1 MDEPSSVSVKELDA
15 SKLVHIPGFTLEA
28 LQAETHLVQIWEA
41 YQISLERKVLI
52 VNLLQELVSSPEK
65 AAWFEELVRF
75 VARLRHPYFVQVIDV
90 SPSGTEI
97 PYVILEA
104 AEGVDLAGRLREGP
118 LPPEAAARVTRQ
130 IAEALDA
137 AWKHSGYIH
146 RNLKAGSI
154 RLQPDGSARI
164 FRFLAGTFCRPGVNP
179 FSHDED
185 MLIGTPNYMSPEQID
200 GEPSIDFHTDIYG
213 LGCLFYEML
222 TGKAPFSEE
231 SDPIRV
237 LALQKTGKLPSPTVV
252 NPSIPAGYS
261 YILHRMTAKQAA
273 DRYPYWQDVIE
284 DIRRVE
290 SGRPPYQPEGA
301 AFLSMNCTVEA
312 PPPGLLAEKTPVAE
326 KKKSGRAFTVKH
338 GSSGTPIVPPR
349 PLTSIPQPADP
360 SVPPEAPASPLLN
373 VAKGAI
379 VLLLVA
385 GAFFLARVRLAG
397 LMDDAAAPVA
407 PEETAEEIAAAADP
421 ESGVGTFVPLT
432 GAGTRYTADADEASE
447 PSHVAEVPPQAPQP
461 PAQPSAATAPT
472 PPPPAAEPISEAER
486 MRQEIYPKIAGALRG
501 RTLTEARKL
510 ARDLFYEAAK
520 SHPENAATIQHAFV
534 PFRDAVPWEDLVGI
548 SLTATSAEQE
558 IVVDGKTHLIRP
570 VSYMSPKL
578 GCQRKENGQ
587 WVARTLM
594 LNAMEPDEMWTILRS
609 KPESTLSRKELYS
622 RALLMFR
629 VAPGDEFKSFVRRHK
644 INELRPLFEY
654 VN

>member
-75 VARLRHPYFVQVIDV
+75 VARLRHPNFVQVIDV
-90 SPSGTEI
+90 SPPGTEI

-104 AEGVDLAGRLREGP
+104 AEGTDLAGRLREGP

-137 AWKHSGYIH
+137 AWKHSGFIH

-179 FSHDED
+179 FAHDED

-273 DRYPYWQDVIE
+273 EVSGLSVSRFLHLFRTETGYSFSDWLQRLRVARACRLLEESPYK
-284 DIRRVE
+284 
-290 SGRPPYQPEGA
+290 
-301 AFLSMNCTVEA
+301 
-312 PPPGLLAEKTPVAE
+312 LAEIA
-326 KKKSGRAFTVKH
+326 
-338 GSSGTPIVPPR
+338 
-349 PLTSIPQPADP
+349 
-360 SVPPEAPASPLLN
+360 
-373 VAKGAI
+373 
-379 VLLLVA
+379 
-385 GAFFLARVRLAG
+385 
-397 LMDDAAAPVA
+397 
-407 PEETAEEIAAAADP
+407 EIAGIRDQ
-421 ESGVGTFVPLT
+421 SRMTVLFR
-432 GAGTRYTADADEASE
+432 RYLNTTPGEYRAS
-447 PSHVAEVPPQAPQP
+447 S
-461 PAQPSAATAPT
+461 
-472 PPPPAAEPISEAER
+472 R
-486 MRQEIYPKIAGALRG
+486 R
-501 RTLTEARKL
+501 
-510 ARDLFYEAAK
+510 
-520 SHPENAATIQHAFV
+520 ENAAKA
-534 PFRDAVPWEDLVGI
+534 DA
-548 SLTATSAEQE
+548 
-558 IVVDGKTHLIRP
+558 
-570 VSYMSPKL
+570 
-578 GCQRKENGQ
+578 
-587 WVARTLM
+587 
-594 LNAMEPDEMWTILRS
+594 
-609 KPESTLSRKELYS
+609 
-622 RALLMFR
+622 
-629 VAPGDEFKSFVRRHK
+629 
-644 INELRPLFEY
+644 
-654 VN
+654 